1 MRCPDGYTGDGRVC
15 RGMAHIIFYCI
26 HLVPGC
32 TRKPKP
38 KTKWTEPLFEDFHF
52 FRELFIGMKFPVNR
66 LHQWWIG
73 IVILRIDFNFLLF
86 RMLLSWRKK
95 GEGSTQAETE
105 IGQKGNL
112 VFIPSLLPIMIQ
124 SLFHAWFTIDVQAP
138 AISVPPGLFYFRR
151 LGKGAHEPKG
161 NSAGA
166 YAGFRSMKSKP
177 RSIVAPPCMGCKSI
191 AGLPP
196 RSMSPVPS
204 RRARLELQTSRS
216 RVWGVNRSATHVSTF
231 YFRG

>member
-1 MRCPDGYTGDGRVC
+1 MTCVDLDLYNQNGIEESVCMRCPDGYTGDGRVC

-66 LHQWWIG
+66 LHQWGIG

-105 IGQKGNL
+105 IGEKGNL

-151 LGKGAHEPKG
+151 
-161 NSAGA
+161 
-166 YAGFRSMKSKP
+166 
-177 RSIVAPPCMGCKSI
+177 
-191 AGLPP
+191 
-196 RSMSPVPS
+196 
-204 RRARLELQTSRS
+204 
-216 RVWGVNRSATHVSTF
+216 
-231 YFRG
+231 

>member
-15 RGMAHIIFYCI
+15 RGMAHSIFHFI

-32 TRKPKP
+32 TREPNT

-66 LHQWWIG
+66 LHQWGIG

-124 SLFHAWFTIDVQAP
+124 SLFHAWFTVQAKLLQ
-138 AISVPPGLFYFRR
+138 SLFP
-151 LGKGAHEPKG
+151 LA
-161 NSAGA
+161 S
-166 YAGFRSMKSKP
+166 
-177 RSIVAPPCMGCKSI
+177 
-191 AGLPP
+191 
-196 RSMSPVPS
+196 
-204 RRARLELQTSRS
+204 
-216 RVWGVNRSATHVSTF
+216 STF
-231 YFRG
+231 VGKVKARTSQRETRPELMPVSVAWRASLGALLLLPVWDASPSQGYPPAVCRRYPFIHLGEEV